1 MNVQTCRAV
10 VSYYDHDDG
19 DLPFWLPEG
28 CVMLGSKSVS
38 DGDMDLKSD
47 ESTWEFSY
55 TTMAEAVAHY
65 GLKVKTH
72 TEAGVLALLLRSDEA
87 VKVAC
92 ARLDSVYGVRNLITE
107 FARFSYVVADEDKAE
122 ARKMA
127 LANVSYLTNLANQ
140 KTVQKAVDAKL
151 RSETSANFE
160 AKNSVNA

>member
-1 MNVQTCRAV
+1 MNIQTCRAV

-47 ESTWEFSY
+47 ESTCDFSY

-72 TEAGVLALLLRSDEA
+72 TEAGVTALLLRSDEA

-107 FARFSYVVADEDKAE
+107 FARYSYVVADEDKAE

-127 LANVSYLTNLANQ
+127 LANVSYLTALANQ

-151 RSETSANFE
+151 MAEAMANFE
-160 AKNSVNA
+160 AKNSVNV